1 VDSPYNTYKNTGLTP
16 GPIANAGTMSIEA
29 ALNPE
34 DTDFLYFLATPE
46 GEVLFSNTLD
56 EHNEKKAEHIK

>member
-1 VDSPYNTYKNTGLTP
+1 
-16 GPIANAGTMSIEA
+16 MSIEA